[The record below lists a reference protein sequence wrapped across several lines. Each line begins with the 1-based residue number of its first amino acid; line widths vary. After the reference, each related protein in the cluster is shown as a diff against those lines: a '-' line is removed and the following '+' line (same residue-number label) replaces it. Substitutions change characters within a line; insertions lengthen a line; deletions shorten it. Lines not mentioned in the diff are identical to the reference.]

1 VSARLRQS
9 SRGAGLEGDVT
20 SKEDK
25 LLVGSLERELVE
37 DLTHRVLERTA
48 PEELLVFDEIAPEY
62 FEDPVR
68 VLEPRRR
75 EEAVGF
81 GLDLA
86 LWTPYVLATVT
97 PVVQFLVAAF
107 TDALR
112 DDARHVAIRL
122 LRRLCRREDQEPGED
137 GCEGSALT
145 TEQGRRIHDIALAR
159 ARSLG
164 LTDEQAELLATSVVG
179 SLVVAT

>member
-1 VSARLRQS
+1 VTTI
-9 SRGAGLEGDVT
+9 EGR
-20 SKEDK
+20 
-25 LLVGSLERELVE
+25 LLVGSVERELVE
-37 DLTHRVLERTA
+37 DLAHLVLERTA
-48 PEELLVFDEIAPEY
+48 PEELLIFDEIAPDY

-86 LWTPYVLATVT
+86 LLTPYVLATVT
-97 PVVQFLVAAF
+97 PVVRFLVAAF

-112 DDARHVAIRL
+112 DDAREVAVRL
-122 LRRLCRREDQEPGED
+122 LRRLYRREDQERGEA
-137 GCEGSALT
+137 GSESSALNA
-145 TEQGRRIHDIALAR
+145 EQGRRIHDIALAR